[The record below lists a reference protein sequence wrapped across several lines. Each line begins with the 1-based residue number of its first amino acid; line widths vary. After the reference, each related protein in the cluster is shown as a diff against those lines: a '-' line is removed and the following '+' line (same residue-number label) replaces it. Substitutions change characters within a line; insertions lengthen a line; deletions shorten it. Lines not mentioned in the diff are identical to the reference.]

1 VPDKARAF
9 AEIARVLKPGG
20 RLCVSDIVATGE
32 LPQAIREAA
41 ALYVGCVAGAV
52 PEADYLRL
60 VAAAGLEEV
69 RIVEARAIPLPD
81 PVLAAH
87 LDAEGIAAFRASGVE
102 LRSVTLLARRPS
114 LAVGG

>member
-1 VPDKARAF
+1 
-9 AEIARVLKPGG
+9 LKPGG

-87 LDAEGIAAFRASGVE
+87 LDAAGIAAFRASGVE